1 MGRRYTVGRSFVAML
16 KDRGG
21 NFGIMAALAAPL
33 VLAAGGVAVDLAT
46 MMTTKN
52 QMQDAA
58 DAAALAAASALV
70 ANKDTLATEKAKEI
84 ALNFLKA
91 QSGASS
97 TDLPGGAGGSDP
109 GTSSASAGG
118 VTDPTETQVQPTVDI
133 VMTTVGKS
141 DKAFKVTIVNKQTI
155 QLNPM
160 TRLLG
165 QKSVNLETVAVAES
179 ATETKNAM
187 SMYLVLDRSGS
198 MAFVTNVKDEKRTKC
213 KNWTAENWGKSIS
226 ETSPCMIDKI
236 TTLKSA
242 VETLLKPLTEMDP
255 DNKYVRVGAVSYS
268 SSIFPEEK
276 LAWGTTKA
284 STYVKNLEANGG
296 TDSSGAFA
304 KAVTDLKLKGEND
317 AHTASNGLTPKKYIV
332 FMTDGANTHFEGKAL
347 TIPAAP
353 KPEPELD
360 KYKAQDSKSD
370 TATLQACQDAKDAG
384 IRVFTIAFMAPIQG
398 KSVLSRCASST
409 ADYKSPEDA
418 AALVKVFGEIGAT
431 TSGKMARLTR

>member
-21 NFGIMAALAAPL
+21 NFGVMAALAAPL

-70 ANKDTLATEKAKEI
+70 ASKDGLTPEKAKEI

-91 QSGASS
+91 QSAASS
-97 TDLPGGAGGSDP
+97 TDVPGGNDP
-109 GTSSASAGG
+109 GMGTASAGG

-133 VMTTVGKS
+133 VTTPVGKS

-165 QKSVNLETVAVAES
+165 QKSVNLETVAIAES

-198 MAFVTNVKDEKRTKC
+198 MAFATNVEKKPTTSC
-213 KNWTAENWGKSIS
+213 VNWNSDNWGKSNVKAS
-226 ETSPCMIDKI
+226 TPCMIDKI

-255 DNKYVRVGAVSYS
+255 DKKYVRVGAVSYS
-268 SSIFPEEK
+268 SSIFAEEK

-284 STYVKNLEANGG
+284 GTYVKNLEANGG

-304 KAVTDLKLKGEND
+304 KAVADLKLKSEND

-360 KYKAQDSKSD
+360 NYTAQDSKSD
-370 TATLQACQDAKDAG
+370 TATLKACQDAKDAG

>member
-1 MGRRYTVGRSFVAML
+1 ML

-21 NFGIMAALAAPL
+21 NFGVMAALAAPL

-70 ANKDTLATEKAKEI
+70 ASKDGLTPEKAKEI
-84 ALNFLKA
+84 ALNFLNA
-91 QSGASS
+91 QSTASS
-97 TDLPGGAGGSDP
+97 TDVPGGNDP
-109 GTSSASAGG
+109 GLSTASAGG

-133 VMTTVGKS
+133 VTTPVGKS

-165 QKSVNLETVAVAES
+165 QKSVNLETVAIAES

-198 MAFVTNVKDEKRTKC
+198 MAFATNVEKKPTTSC
-213 KNWTAENWGKSIS
+213 VNWNSDNWGKSNVKAS
-226 ETSPCMIDKI
+226 TPCMIDKI

-255 DNKYVRVGAVSYS
+255 DKKYVRVGAVSYS
-268 SSIFPEEK
+268 SSIFAEEK

-304 KAVTDLKLKGEND
+304 KAVADLKLKSEND

-360 KYKAQDSKSD
+360 NYTAQDSKSD
-370 TATLQACQDAKDAG
+370 TATLKACQDAKDAG

>member
-1 MGRRYTVGRSFVAML
+1 ML

-21 NFGIMAALAAPL
+21 NFGVMAALAAPL

-70 ANKDTLATEKAKEI
+70 ASKDGLTPEKAKEI

-91 QSGASS
+91 QSTASS
-97 TDLPGGAGGSDP
+97 TDVPGGNDP
-109 GTSSASAGG
+109 GMGTASAGG

-133 VMTTVGKS
+133 VTTPVGKS

-165 QKSVNLETVAVAES
+165 QKSVNLETVAIAES

-198 MAFVTNVKDEKRTKC
+198 MAFATNVEKKPTTSC
-213 KNWTAENWGKSIS
+213 VNWNSDNWGKSNVKAS
-226 ETSPCMIDKI
+226 TPCMIDKI

-255 DNKYVRVGAVSYS
+255 DKKYVRVGAVSYS
-268 SSIFPEEK
+268 SSIFAEEK

-304 KAVTDLKLKGEND
+304 KAVADLKLKSEND

-360 KYKAQDSKSD
+360 KYTAQDSKSD
-370 TATLQACQDAKDAG
+370 TATLKACQDAKDAG

-398 KSVLSRCASST
+398 KSVLSRCASSA